1 MKVLIIEDNGQNL
14 YLEQFLLEAKGHRV
28 ESAVDGTSGI
38 ALAQKDG
45 FDIIL
50 LDIQLPDMDGHEVA
64 RRITALPDW
73 KAIPIVAVT
82 SFAMTGDR
90 EKALAAGCSGYLE
103 KPIDPDRFATQVENM
118 VKQAGDGD
126 G

>member
-64 RRITALPDW
+64 RRIVALPDW
-73 KAIPIVAVT
+73 QAVPIVAVT
-82 SFAMTGDR
+82 SYAMAGDR

-103 KPIDPDRFATQVENM
+103 KPIDPDRFAAQVEGF
-118 VKQAGDGD
+118 VRAGER
-126 G
+126 

>member
-1 MKVLIIEDNGQNL
+1 
-14 YLEQFLLEAKGHRV
+14 
-28 ESAVDGTSGI
+28 
-38 ALAQKDG
+38 
-45 FDIIL
+45 
-50 LDIQLPDMDGHEVA
+50 MDGHEVA

-103 KPIDPDRFATQVENM
+103 KPIDPDRFATQVEGFAR
-118 VKQAGDGD
+118 VGER
-126 G
+126 